1 MKKYTAAYLERN
13 AKPNSNPN
21 KKKFK
26 SELFERVSKSLV
38 IAIVQ
43 NNNNNKSVEIKKEDK
58 LAAGIIKKLKE
69 QRTELLLDKDNFKES
84 L

>member
-1 MKKYTAAYLERN
+1 MKKYIAAYLERN